1 MAFLLYRH
9 DPFLKLPESS
19 VTVSQ
24 PQDYYNAYRAPAQ
37 DENGF
42 LPQSTGAQ
50 THAGSQFQGPG
61 SHFQALGPQLQGGS
75 TQQESTGIP
84 LSRAEKIQQLRADH
98 QRRHR
103 ERQGHYPMEDKEE
116 EYERQIQEDERKVGC
131 GKHRKLWNGF
141 YAQLN

>member
-9 DPFLKLPESS
+9 DPFLKLPETS

-50 THAGSQFQGPG
+50 THHAGSQFQGPGSQFQAPG

-116 EYERQIQEDERKVGC
+116 EYERQIQEDERKVTE
-131 GKHRKLWNGF
+131 HEI
-141 YAQLN
+141 